1 MFSFLIRHILFFNI
15 CRHKISNYQL
25 MCVCVFCLCFCF
37 CFCFCI
43 RNKQFINMNFSGVCF
58 IDALLII
65 GLPDG
70 PTAHFKLS
78 KLVLHKDVK
87 VCCFL
92 LQKLHAYLFSNNP
105 KIFFQSKWPSPPTPP
120 PTNHT
125 PQHRDIKN
133 YIKKPIKQIILYIVC
148 TSGIFWMV
156 LSLRFEH
163 TYPIACSP

>member
-1 MFSFLIRHILFFNI
+1 
-15 CRHKISNYQL
+15 
-25 MCVCVFCLCFCF
+25 MCVCVLFVFLFLYQ
-37 CFCFCI
+37 
-43 RNKQFINMNFSGVCF
+43 KQTILNMNFSGGCF

-105 KIFFQSKWPSPPTPP
+105 KIFFQSK
-120 PTNHT
+120 
-125 PQHRDIKN
+125 
-133 YIKKPIKQIILYIVC
+133 
-148 TSGIFWMV
+148 
-156 LSLRFEH
+156 
-163 TYPIACSP
+163 